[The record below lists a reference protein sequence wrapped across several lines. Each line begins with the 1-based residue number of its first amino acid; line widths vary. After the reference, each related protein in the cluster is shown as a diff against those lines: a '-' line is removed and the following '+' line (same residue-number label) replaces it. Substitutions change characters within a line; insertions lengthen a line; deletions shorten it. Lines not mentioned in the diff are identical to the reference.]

1 MSLDQLKLSKPLVS
15 AMSSLGHLS
24 AKEIQLKTM
33 SRMLGGQDVIA
44 IAPEGSGKTTAYVLA
59 TLMRIKVGGGD
70 APRALILVPT
80 KEHVLA
86 VMDCFDSLNRNPTI
100 RIVGIHTDDPIDEQ
114 VEDLTDGVD
123 IVVAIP
129 TRARAIY
136 LKLGLNTNKIQTMV
150 VDDAATMVTKG
161 LQLPINELANSIQ
174 KCQHLVF
181 TDVIHQ
187 KVDYMIEAFMRMP
200 ATIEVD
206 DLGETT
212 VETVTQMVY
221 KVPNFR
227 TKLNLLNL
235 LLSDTE
241 VFDKVVVFVNT
252 RLTAQTLSKDFFDGK
267 ADDVFV
273 YKPLLFDD
281 PGFDSLEAFALN
293 DKARIL
299 IIANANFE
307 EVKLF
312 NIPFMIH
319 FELPEDKMTYLNR
332 VIKTDDVDLVALNF
346 ITDLELPQLRKIEQ
360 GIGQKIEE
368 ADLPADL
375 LIEDVSKTIKQKT
388 KKLKVVALE
397 QAEEDAFLA
406 AAFQAKKSSNAKTT
420 NFSSGEKAKMTKKRN
435 HS

>member
-1 MSLDQLKLSKPLVS
+1 MSLEQLKLSKPLVS

-200 ATIEVD
+200 AMIEVD

-307 EVKLF
+307 EVKLS

-332 VIKTDDVDLVALNF
+332 VVKTDDVDLVALNF

-388 KKLKVVALE
+388 KKLKVVELE